1 MKKLL
6 SLLLALM
13 LLFSFAACNSQ
24 KEENPQTEPMTTE
37 PEETLPEE
45 GNKVGNLCYG
55 DTLPIVNKDG
65 ETGETIDPTKTG
77 KVTVINFWGTWCNPC
92 TSEMPHLEDLAEN
105 YSETVTVIA
114 IHSLEGYKKMPKY
127 LSENYADSPII
138 FSWETEGQ
146 YNGDYDLKLG
156 GGEGYP
162 YTVVLDARG
171 VITKTHLG
179 MMSYEE
185 MTAMVE
191 EAGAK
196 VN

>member
-65 ETGETIDPTKTG
+65 ETGETIDPT
-77 KVTVINFWGTWCNPC
+77 NC
-92 TSEMPHLEDLAEN
+92 D
-105 YSETVTVIA
+105 
-114 IHSLEGYKKMPKY
+114 
-127 LSENYADSPII
+127 II
-138 FSWETEGQ
+138 EI
-146 YNGDYDLKLG
+146 LKNL
-156 GGEGYP
+156 
-162 YTVVLDARG
+162 L
-171 VITKTHLG
+171 
-179 MMSYEE
+179 
-185 MTAMVE
+185 
-191 EAGAK
+191 
-196 VN
+196 